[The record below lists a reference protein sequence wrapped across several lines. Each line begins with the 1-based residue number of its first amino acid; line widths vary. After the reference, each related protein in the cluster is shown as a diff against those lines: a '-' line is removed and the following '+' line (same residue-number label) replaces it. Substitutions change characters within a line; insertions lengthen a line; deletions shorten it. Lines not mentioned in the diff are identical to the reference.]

1 MYNCFL
7 IKSGKLY
14 FRIILAQFFTSGT
27 WKLMQSARKK
37 DQPWKIAVRK
47 RVFDVIMNLNWAI
60 FTPLKIR
67 GDRFPLRFIC
77 QAIHL
82 SWIDGAISRHASYP
96 SVIFHK
102 CLLDYPL
109 SCVVWSLR
117 GKNSR
122 FHFGTV
128 AVSHIKWQRIALEK
142 MNFQIW
148 HTSDDYELWK
158 GVFGFLLN
166 VFV

>member
-1 MYNCFL
+1 MYICFL
-7 IKSGKLY
+7 IKTGKLY
-14 FRIILAQFFTSGT
+14 FRIILVQFFTSGT

-60 FTPLKIR
+60 FMPLKIR
-67 GDRFPLRFIC
+67 GDRFPRRFIC

-82 SWIDGAISRHASYP
+82 SWNDGEISRHASYS

-102 CLLDYPL
+102 CLLDYAL

-117 GKNSR
+117 GR
-122 FHFGTV
+122 TV
-128 AVSHIKWQRIALEK
+128 DFTLELSPYHI
-142 MNFQIW
+142 
-148 HTSDDYELWK
+148 
-158 GVFGFLLN
+158 
-166 VFV
+166 